1 LNAVRLIG
9 RIPLDSFSRHNQ
21 EAIFKTLLLV
31 DERLGSEHMQLAE
44 TGKTVDVLIL
54 LRKAIIRLIPK
65 VSKFIIHVPFLP
77 DIAYLKEDKQMTFDS
92 MVRALNSFD
101 TFPSE
106 ELYLTTVELIDE
118 LLGHVHPRYLSNNS
132 VIIRSSSPKT
142 IDLTKS
148 MVEMLSKLCG
158 SRFSVHHQ
166 DAFYAPYGNNI
177 FALRALN
184 CFSGIK
190 ERYCLD
196 MMFSNEDLNPSCTG
210 SNWAGSGR

>member
-31 DERLGSEHMQLAE
+31 DERLGSEHMQLSD

-77 DIAYLKEDKQMTFDS
+77 DVAYLKEDKQRTFDS
-92 MVRALNSFD
+92 VVRALNSFD
-101 TFPSE
+101 KFPSE

-118 LLGHVHPRYLSNNS
+118 LFGHLHSPYLSNYS
-132 VIIRSSSPKT
+132 VVIRSSSPKT
-142 IDLTKS
+142 IDLTNS

-158 SRFSVHHQ
+158 SRFSVHRQ
-166 DAFYAPYGNNI
+166 GDFYALYGNNI
-177 FALRALN
+177 FALRSLH
-184 CFSGIK
+184 CLSGIK
-190 ERYCLD
+190 ERYYLR
-196 MMFSNEDLNPSCTG
+196 MMFSNEDLNPRCTG